1 MVLRIPAVAALVE
14 GHRREM
20 VFYRRHG
27 MFLGNVDIAIV
38 NIATPSIQLHLH
50 ASGAELELIVSGYT
64 LTYAVLLITSARL
77 GGARGYRRMF
87 QLGLAIFTLASLAC
101 GLAPTPVL
109 LVVARVVQGAGAAL
123 LTSQVLTGIQLNF
136 QGPARSRVLGL
147 YTAVLSGSAVFGQV
161 IGGVLISADLFGTA
175 WRPIFLIN
183 VPIGLCLI
191 VVGRRFLPADG
202 QRGTQRMDLA
212 GVAVLSAALLL
223 LVLPM
228 VLGRDA
234 GWPAWTWVC
243 FAASLLAFAWFVGIE
258 RRVGRRGGQ
267 PLITL
272 SLLTRKPVVYALI
285 SQATT
290 RATYFALL
298 FVLAQYLQAGLHKS
312 ATYLGL
318 VLVSWVAAFGVSGP
332 LLDRMPAAIK
342 HRVAPLGT
350 LLLAL
355 ALAGIGTGAWAG
367 TTSGVLLTTLLG
379 LGGLGYGAAFS
390 STLTHL
396 TSTVEDK
403 HAPDMSGLFN
413 TTLQVGGVLGVAL
426 FGTVYLDLAPNGG
439 HAAAMHG
446 FMVITLMLGAVG
458 FAAAFLSRLAV
469 RSKPTAPSPVS
480 SAPAPTK
487 TAT

>member
-1 MVLRIPAVAALVE
+1 
-14 GHRREM
+14 
-20 VFYRRHG
+20 

-38 NIATPSIQLHLH
+38 NVATPTIQHHLH

-123 LTSQVLTGIQLNF
+123 LTSQVLTCIQLNF
-136 QGPARSRVLGL
+136 QGPDRSRALGW

-161 IGGVLISADLFGTA
+161 IGGVLVSADLFGTA

-183 VPIGLCLI
+183 VPIGCCLF
-191 VVGRRFLPADG
+191 VVGRRSLPADG
-202 QRGTQRMDLA
+202 RRGTQRMDLA

-234 GWPAWTWVC
+234 GWPVWTWLC
-243 FAASLLAFAWFVGIE
+243 FAASLPAFAWFVGVE

-272 SLLTRKPVVYALI
+272 SLLTRKPVAYALI
-285 SQATT
+285 SQAAT

-312 ATYLGL
+312 ATCSGL

-332 LLDRMPAAIK
+332 LLGRMPTTVR
-342 HRVAPLGT
+342 HREAPLGT

-355 ALAGIGTGAWAG
+355 AFAGIGTGVWAG
-367 TTSGVLLTTLLG
+367 MTSGVFLAILLG

-390 STLTHL
+390 GTLTHL
-396 TSTVEDK
+396 TGAVEEQY
-403 HAPDMSGLFN
+403 ASDMSGLFN

-439 HAAAMHG
+439 RVAATHG
-446 FMVITLMLGAVG
+446 FMVITLVLGAVG
-458 FAAAFLSRLAV
+458 FAAAVLSQLAV
-469 RSKPTAPSPVS
+469 HNQL
-480 SAPAPTK
+480 
-487 TAT
+487 TATSAAGSGPARPRTAA

>member
-1 MVLRIPAVAALVE
+1 
-14 GHRREM
+14 
-20 VFYRRHG
+20 

-38 NIATPSIQLHLH
+38 NIATPSIQHHLH

-77 GGARGYRRMF
+77 GGVRGYRRMF

-101 GLAPTPVL
+101 GLASTPVL

-136 QGPARSRVLGL
+136 QGSARSRALGL

-161 IGGVLISADLFGTA
+161 IGGVLVSADLFGTA

-191 VVGRRFLPADG
+191 VVGWRFLPADG
-202 QRGTQRMDLA
+202 QRGAQRMDLA
-212 GVAVLSAALLL
+212 GVAVLSVALLL

-234 GWPAWTWVC
+234 GWPVWTWLC
-243 FAASLLAFAWFVGIE
+243 LAACLPAFAWFVGVE

-285 SQATT
+285 SQAAT

-312 ATYLGL
+312 ATYSGL

-332 LLDRMPAAIK
+332 LLDRMPAAVK
-342 HRVAPLGT
+342 RRVAPLGT

-355 ALAGIGTGAWAG
+355 ALAFAGIGTGVWAG
-367 TTSGVLLTTLLG
+367 TTSSLLLTTLLG

-390 STLTHL
+390 GTLTHL
-396 TSTVEDK
+396 TSTVEDQY
-403 HAPDMSGLFN
+403 APDMSGLFN

-426 FGTVYLDLAPNGG
+426 FGTVYLALAPSGG
-439 HAAAMHG
+439 RAAAMHG
-446 FMVITLMLGAVG
+446 FMVITLVLSAVG
-458 FAAAFLSRLAV
+458 IAAAVLSQLAALN
-469 RSKPTAPSPVS
+469 KPTTPSAAS
-480 SAPAPTK
+480 GAPARTE
-487 TAT
+487 TAA

>member
-1 MVLRIPAVAALVE
+1 MTEATPRPHHSGWLLTALL
-14 GHRREM
+14 G
-20 VFYRRHG
+20 G

-38 NIATPSIQLHLH
+38 NIATPSIQHHLH

-101 GLAPTPVL
+101 GLAPTPLL

-136 QGPARSRVLGL
+136 QGPARSRALGW

-161 IGGVLISADLFGTA
+161 IGGVLVSADLFGTA

-183 VPIGLCLI
+183 VPIGLALI
-191 VVGRRFLPADG
+191 AVGWRFLPADAR
-202 QRGTQRMDLA
+202 RGTQRMDLA

-243 FAASLLAFAWFVGIE
+243 FAASLPAFAWFVGVE

-272 SLLTRKPVVYALI
+272 SLLTRKPVVYALV
-285 SQATT
+285 SQAAT

-312 ATYLGL
+312 ATYSGL

-332 LLDRMPAAIK
+332 LLGRMPATLK
-342 HRVAPLGT
+342 HWVAPLGT
-350 LLLAL
+350 VLLAL
-355 ALAGIGTGAWAG
+355 AFTGIGMGAWAG
-367 TTSGVLLTTLLG
+367 STSGVLLTSLLG

-390 STLTHL
+390 GTLTHL
-396 TSTVEDK
+396 TSAVEDRY
-403 HAPDMSGLFN
+403 APDMSGLFN

-426 FGTVYLDLAPNGG
+426 FGTVYLDLAPSGG
-439 HAAAMHG
+439 RAAAMHG
-446 FMVITLMLGAVG
+446 FMVIALVLGAVG
-458 FAAAFLSRLAV
+458 FAAAVLSQLAV
-469 RSKPTAPSPVS
+469 LSKPAAPSAAS
-480 SAPAPTK
+480 GSPARTK
-487 TAT
+487 TAA

>member
-1 MVLRIPAVAALVE
+1 MTEATQRPQHSGWLLTALL
-14 GHRREM
+14 G
-20 VFYRRHG
+20 G

-38 NIATPSIQLHLH
+38 NIATPSIQHHLH

-87 QLGLAIFTLASLAC
+87 QLGLTVFTFGSLAC

-136 QGPARSRVLGL
+136 QGPARSRALGL

-161 IGGVLISADLFGTA
+161 IGGVLVSADLFGTA

-183 VPIGLCLI
+183 VPLGLCLI
-191 VVGRRFLPADG
+191 VVGWRFLPADG
-202 QRGTQRMDLA
+202 RRGTQRMDLA

-228 VLGRDA
+228 VLGREA
-234 GWPAWTWVC
+234 GWPAWTWIC
-243 FAASLLAFAWFVGIE
+243 FAASLPALAWFVGVE

-272 SLLTRKPVVYALI
+272 SLLTRKPVVYALV
-285 SQATT
+285 SQAAT

-312 ATYLGL
+312 ATYSGL

-332 LLDRMPAAIK
+332 LLDRMPAAVK
-342 HRVAPLGT
+342 RRVAPLGT
-350 LLLAL
+350 VLLAL
-355 ALAGIGTGAWAG
+355 AFAGIGVGAWAG
-367 TTSGVLLTTLLG
+367 TTSGVLLTALLG

-390 STLTHL
+390 GTLTHL
-396 TSTVEDK
+396 TSAVEDRY
-403 HAPDMSGLFN
+403 APDMSGLFN

-426 FGTVYLDLAPNGG
+426 FGTVYLDLAPSGG
-439 HAAAMHG
+439 RAAAVHG
-446 FMVITLMLGAVG
+446 FMVITLVLSAVG
-458 FAAAFLSRLAV
+458 FAAAALAQLAVLSR
-469 RSKPTAPSPVS
+469 RTAPAAAS
-480 SAPAPTK
+480 STPARTK